1 MSWPLVPLSPS
12 ELAQDR
18 SGEVIGASVT
28 LLILPTLAVALRLLS
43 RWMSRAGF
51 WVSCL
56 THFDKREDLSNYQ
69 WDDYTIIVACVR
81 VLEMPSGQ

>member
-18 SGEVIGASVT
+18 RGEVIGASAA

-43 RWMSRAGF
+43 RWISRAGF
-51 WVSCL
+51 WVSYL
-56 THFDKREDLSNYQ
+56 TYSDKREDLSSLS
-69 WDDYTIIVACVR
+69 V
-81 VLEMPSGQ
+81 G

>member
-1 MSWPLVPLSPS
+1 MSSHLVPLSPS

-18 SGEVIGASVT
+18 RGEVIGASVA

-43 RWMSRAGF
+43 RWMSRASF

-56 THFDKREDLSNYQ
+56 AYSDKGEDLSIYQ
-69 WDDYTIIVACVR
+69 WDDYTIILACVR
-81 VLEMPSGQ
+81 ILEMLSGQ